1 MKMYV
6 VALLVMASIWKLLL
20 GRDAAFIQT
29 SEHYPSRKVKS
40 HSKPPRDWS
49 HWKSEGNNMT
59 SPKRNNI
66 L

>member
-6 VALLVMASIWKLLL
+6 VALLVMASIWKPLL

-29 SEHYPSRKVKS
+29 SEHYPSMKVKS
-40 HSKPPRDWS
+40 HPKPPRDWS
-49 HWKSEGNNMT
+49 QWKPEGNMT
-59 SPKRNNI
+59 SPKRHNI